1 MRRWIVMTSFLA
13 AALAFNR
20 DRLCAPSVDA
30 KFGSTSA
37 HVTK

>member
-1 MRRWIVMTSFLA
+1 MALKKPYLA

-30 KFGSTSA
+30 KFGDPTA
-37 HVTK
+37 RVPRP